1 MKARSFDI
9 GKVIEEMNQ
18 NSVDSSLLE
27 KAILKAKG
35 IDQIIL
41 AHYIILRAEELA
53 SKEKI
58 FVRKF

>member
-9 GKVIEEMNQ
+9 GKVIEEINQ
-18 NSVDSSLLE
+18 NSIDASLQE

>member
-9 GKVIEEMNQ
+9 GKVIEEINQ
-18 NSVDSSLLE
+18 NSIDASLQE
-27 KAILKAKG
+27 KAILKSKG

-53 SKEKI
+53 SKEKF

>member
-18 NSVDSSLLE
+18 NSVDASLQE

-41 AHYIILRAEELA
+41 AH
-53 SKEKI
+53 
-58 FVRKF
+58 

>member
-1 MKARSFDI
+1 
-9 GKVIEEMNQ
+9 MNQ
-18 NSVDSSLLE
+18 NSIDASLQE
-27 KAILKAKG
+27 KAILKAEG

-53 SKEKI
+53 SKEKF

>member
-9 GKVIEEMNQ
+9 GKVIEEINQ
-18 NSVDSSLLE
+18 NSIDTSLQE

-53 SKEKI
+53 AKEKF

>member
-9 GKVIEEMNQ
+9 GKVIEEINQ
-18 NSVDSSLLE
+18 SSIDATLQE

-53 SKEKI
+53 SKEKF
-58 FVRKF
+58 FVRKI

>member
-1 MKARSFDI
+1 MKARSFEI

-18 NSVDSSLLE
+18 NSIDASLQE

-53 SKEKI
+53 SKEKF

>member
-9 GKVIEEMNQ
+9 GNVIEEINQ
-18 NSVDSSLLE
+18 NSIDASLQE

-41 AHYIILRAEELA
+41 VHYIILRAEELA
-53 SKEKI
+53 AKEKF

>member
-9 GKVIEEMNQ
+9 GKVIEEINQ
-18 NSVDSSLLE
+18 NSIDASLRE

-53 SKEKI
+53 SKEKF